1 MTLKWWT
8 HLWLKE
14 GYATW
19 IEFLCVDHLFPQWDI
34 WTQFLTDTLNPAK
47 SLDSLSS
54 SHPIEVSLNSKID
67 CSNLPL
73 GTSINFLIKV
83 EVENPAQVDE
93 IFIHTDQYLH
103 GQYWEKVSKHPKVT
117 VVYRESPLEIFLKGF
132 LKSSFRSL
140 ASLISLTMTRVSSWS
155 CIPAP

>member
-93 IFIHTDQYLH
+93 IFD
-103 GQYWEKVSKHPKVT
+103 
-117 VVYRESPLEIFLKGF
+117 
-132 LKSSFRSL
+132 
-140 ASLISLTMTRVSSWS
+140 LISYNKGASVIRMLFDWIGEANFKKGMN
-155 CIPAP
+155 A